1 MAADEA
7 ERTGAEPRDDWPAYY
22 HATAGREPRRLF
34 VRALAL
40 FAPGAGRQALDL
52 GCGDGTETQ
61 LLLAQGWRVLA
72 IDQEPAAIEAVQRRT
87 PDALRAALQTQVAPF
102 QSAILQPAHF
112 IYAGASLP
120 FCAPQ
125 HFAAVWQTVR
135 GALLPGARFAGHFF
149 GERDDWT
156 RSQEMN
162 FQTRA
167 EAEAL
172 LDGLVVEE
180 FTETEEDGDSFAGP
194 KHWHFYEVI
203 AHKPA

>member
-1 MAADEA
+1 MGTGET
-7 ERTGAEPRDDWPAYY
+7 ERSGALPRKDWPAYY
-22 HATAGREPRRLF
+22 HATEGREPRRLF

-52 GCGDGTETQ
+52 GCGDGTETR

-72 IDQEPAAIEAVQRRT
+72 LDQQPEAIKAVQRCT
-87 PDALRAALQTQVAPF
+87 PDALRAALETQVAPF
-102 QSAILQPAHF
+102 QSAILRPAHF

-149 GERDDWT
+149 GNRDDWT

-180 FTETEEDGDSFAGP
+180 FNE
-194 KHWHFYEVI
+194 K
-203 AHKPA
+203 